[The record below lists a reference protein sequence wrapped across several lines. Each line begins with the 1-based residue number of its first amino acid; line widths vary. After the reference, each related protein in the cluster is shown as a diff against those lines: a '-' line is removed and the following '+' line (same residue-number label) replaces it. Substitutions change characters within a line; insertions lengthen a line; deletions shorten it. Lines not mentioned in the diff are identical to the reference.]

1 MTGSFRLYAGVAVL
15 ASVVIVLTVVGS
27 RAGAPGDGFQ
37 WPPDY
42 TVNRIAVV
50 GSDAR
55 IRTYSPDGTGEL
67 LITPDDGVFTW
78 PTWSPNGRDIAY
90 SRVTRDAQGQQFI
103 ALDSYDRIS
112 QEYSVVHQGDP
123 GFAGLLA
130 EGVVHYPLW
139 SPDSKKLAFVV
150 VTQNRGLSLFLS
162 DRTTD
167 DEPRFLLDSGPLWM
181 SWSSDSG
188 HLAVHRGG
196 QHFLV
201 QMDDDP
207 KAKSLW
213 LEPSDGYR
221 VPAWRPRAR
230 CDRRIQ
236 PRGNTRARC
245 VHCPRLAGRQQGQ
258 HKGSRRGRAEHR
270 IPLVERRLPLGRCGR
285 CPTRAIR
292 QDSRAGIPRTQDPG
306 RCLFPGDGAGR
317 SERAG
322 ILLVA

>member
-27 RAGAPGDGFQ
+27 RAGAPGDGFR

-181 SWSSDSG
+181 SWSSDSN

-196 QHFLV
+196 AALPGP
-201 QMDDDP
+201 DGRRP
-207 KAKSLW
+207 K
-213 LEPSDGYR
+213 G
-221 VPAWRPRAR
+221 
-230 CDRRIQ
+230 
-236 PRGNTRARC
+236 
-245 VHCPRLAGRQQGQ
+245 
-258 HKGSRRGRAEHR
+258 
-270 IPLVERRLPLGRCGR
+270 
-285 CPTRAIR
+285 
-292 QDSRAGIPRTQDPG
+292 
-306 RCLFPGDGAGR
+306 
-317 SERAG
+317 
-322 ILLVA
+322 